1 MNTKPTMIADLDE
14 DQKVLVEQNRT
25 AWLDKFFNHDVRVD
39 FDESRARTAI
49 EKLYIMAGLTKPE
62 VVFVDSPTAVQDE
75 CNRRCGTV
83 NQIYEF
89 SFHGS
94 VGDSCWVAMYDT
106 FIKLGVKIE
115 PSLLEQFQVMIDI
128 IESGCFMSVQLE
140 SLCIVSKMPAMINRD
155 SETRLHSTTGPAI
168 SFLDG
173 TAQYYVA
180 GRNIEPEIF
189 LDCADI
195 TNAKIRF
202 RSTDN
207 EDIKAVICFI
217 VRDLYGEQGL
227 LDMLEAIIYKEQ
239 TVKHSDTY
247 TETLKLYRT
256 KESYSF
262 LMDSKGITNQP
273 YCWLQYTCPST
284 GAVYLIDTFADFET
298 PLEAAKWHR
307 PAPVPFET
315 PYEWTFFAN

>member
-1 MNTKPTMIADLDE
+1 MITELNE
-14 DQKVLVEQNRT
+14 DQKALIEQTRT
-25 AWLDKFFNHDVRVD
+25 AWLNKFFNHDPRVD
-39 FDESRARTAI
+39 FNESRARLAM
-49 EKLYIMAGLTKPE
+49 EKLYDMAGLAKPE

-83 NQIYEF
+83 NEFYEF
-89 SFHGS
+89 SFNGNA
-94 VGDSCWVAMYDT
+94 GDICWIAMYDT
-106 FIKLGVKIE
+106 YMKLGVTIDPK
-115 PSLLEQFQVMIDI
+115 LLADFQVLVDI
-128 IESGCFMSVQLE
+128 VESGCFMSVQLE
-140 SLCIVSKMPAMINRD
+140 SLCVVSKMPVMINRD
-155 SETRLHSTTGPAI
+155 AENRLHSTTGPAI

-180 GRNIEPEIF
+180 GRPVEQDIF
-189 LDCADI
+189 LDCDDM
-195 TNAKIRF
+195 TNARIRF

-207 EDIKAVICFI
+207 EDIKAIICFI
-217 VRDLYGEQGL
+217 VRDRHGEQGL

-239 TVKHSDTY
+239 TVKHSATY

-256 KESYSF
+256 KERYNF
-262 LMDSKGITNQP
+262 LMDSKGVPNQP

-284 GAVYLIDTFADFET
+284 GTVYLIDTFADFKT